1 MLKRLKQAI
10 VESFVG
16 AIALGWLLAQAI
28 LRFVG
33 IFTSPVAG
41 WITRS
46 QYRQFTQASLS
57 STAGGF
63 SFKEALPDAIIF
75 TVLLLVWYILL
86 RWLYFKP
93 VQKQTTPQGQSG

>member
-1 MLKRLKQAI
+1 MLERMKQAI

-16 AIALGWLLAQAI
+16 AIALGWLLAEGI
-28 LRFVG
+28 MHFVG

-46 QYRQFTQASLS
+46 QYREFSQGAL
-57 STAGGF
+57 AAAGF
-63 SFKEALPDAIIF
+63 SLKDALPEALRSF
-75 TVLLLVWYILL
+75 VLLIVWYVLL

-93 VQKQTTPQGQSG
+93 VSKTTATPA